1 MGWFRDGRKQSSAGG
16 TQENCRNSKPRLA
29 RPGEAVGRVQK
40 TGRRVDLVVGVA
52 EAELFEDSLG
62 DGIVRMMAGKKMVET
77 QRAEGVRDDRLRGF
91 GSQPFSPKLRTEMVA
106 QLEDLFFEI
115 IRMQAAA
122 AHEFVVG
129 EKEDGPVL
137 KVVRGL
143 KGDFTGQ
150 ALMDLG
156 FGERAAKGLADFE
169 IAPEGSRK
177 SKVSGRPGSETEA
190 GGF

>member
-1 MGWFRDGRKQSSAGG
+1 M
-16 TQENCRNSKPRLA
+16 PRA
-29 RPGEAVGRVQK
+29 GEAVGRVQK
-40 TGRRVDLVVGVA
+40 AGRRVDLVVGVA

-62 DGIVRMMAGKKMVET
+62 DGIVWMMAGKKMVET

-91 GSQPFSPKLRTEMVA
+91 GGKPFSPKLRTEMVA

-115 IRMQAAA
+115 VRMQTAT
-122 AHEFVVG
+122 AHEFVAS

-156 FGERAAKGLADFE
+156 LGERAAERLADLE
-169 IAPEGSRK
+169 TAPEDSRK
-177 SKVSGRPGSETEA
+177 SEVSGRPGPETEA
-190 GGF
+190 RGF